1 MQRLGQTSKLYMSS
15 SSSSRAMRAVVYER
29 AGGREVITYSK
40 TQPVPKIKESEVLVK
55 GRFAGVNFIDT
66 YFRTGLYPVEFPY
79 VPGAEGSG
87 RIEELGAKVTGFQK
101 GQEVVYQANAT
112 YAEYTAVPAA
122 KLVVLPPG
130 MDVEV
135 GAASLLQGLTAL
147 TMIREGYE
155 VKKGDWILIH
165 PAAGGVGLLL
175 VQMCAAVGAN
185 IIGTAS
191 TDAKIQLAKEHGAQ
205 HMVKYTEDSVLD
217 AVRRLTEGKGVHA
230 VLDGVG
236 KTTFD
241 ESLEAVRPMGSV
253 ISFGNAS
260 GRSCTMSTN
269 PRCRPTLHNRK
280 TRSQE
285 CTIDASASLPVCR
298 RAQRP

>member
-1 MQRLGQTSKLYMSS
+1 
-15 SSSSRAMRAVVYER
+15 MRAVVYER

-130 MDVEV
+130 MDAEV

-165 PAAGGVGLLL
+165 AAAGGVGLLL